1 MSRETKA
8 SAKWEVQVKK
18 FRKCLILKK
27 CIYFFF
33 IHWYQNEKAAEP
45 KWDKLSWRKN
55 KNGHLWGFLWG
66 HKPAWMAISAK
77 VTLFYSIF
85 PCFKGF
91 VFFQWAMSCFILL
104 RSSNINIKANVIS
117 PWTFSL
123 SFFLES
129 SYHLQGVIQLHD
141 LDSCNHPESVGWSL
155 LHICQ
160 YHWLHQL
167 RCSIQAGKMA
177 HH

>member
-1 MSRETKA
+1 MIPEKLH
-8 SAKWEVQVKK
+8 
-18 FRKCLILKK
+18 LI
-27 CIYFFF
+27 FFF
-33 IHWYQNEKAAEP
+33 NLLTSNDKATEP
-45 KWDKLSWRKN
+45 KWDKVSWRKN

-85 PCFKGF
+85 PCSKGF
-91 VFFQWAMSCFILL
+91 VF
-104 RSSNINIKANVIS
+104 SSGQC
-117 PWTFSL
+117 SL
-123 SFFLES
+123 SFFLEYQHQS
-129 SYHLQGVIQLHD
+129 KCHFSGDIFSFILLRIFLPPQGVIQLHD

-160 YHWLHQL
+160 YHWLHKL
-167 RCSIQAGKMA
+167 RYSIQTGKMV